1 MWSCTI
7 GVKNIEFLDMKCCH
21 GESIYSR
28 FHGCVDSRLT
38 KLGFL
43 TDAFKLGAVFVV
55 IFYGRGFL
63 VLGRRLRIV
72 YENVWR
78 VLNGF
83 FEWLP
88 DCSTWK

>member
-1 MWSCTI
+1 M
-7 GVKNIEFLDMKCCH
+7 
-21 GESIYSR
+21 
-28 FHGCVDSRLT
+28 DSRLT

-43 TDAFKLGAVFVV
+43 TDALKLGAVFVV
-55 IFYGRGFL
+55 IYGRGFL

-72 YENVWR
+72 YENVSR